1 MGEGFGV
8 GTSRQ
13 KNRKHHS
20 KDYLNFLVEVLQAT
34 GGSHEQQ
41 KIVYQILQANL
52 DKLDENLPYHLRYL
66 ATTKLCT
73 VEPEKAPWF
82 AACLVDF
89 SILIQEFRL
98 GNLANNI
105 EIAITGYEL
114 AVTVF
119 TCEAFPEDWAR
130 LQHNMASAYLSRI
143 EGDKAKNLDL
153 AIAAFQAALQ
163 VRTREAFPEQWAM
176 TQNNLA
182 LAYDD
187 RIRGN
192 RTDNLEQAIICYQ
205 NALQFYT
212 REEFP
217 EQWAQIQNNLSLA
230 YWQRLHGDQAE
241 NCESA
246 EVLDLSS
253 LTSTSCLLPNFDSQ
267 LDFLLQVLDVTPK
280 QSNGDPRVVYPLL
293 QANLDKLDDNLGL
306 LLGNWST
313 SLLPE
318 VEPRQAQ
325 YIAALICNF
334 SRLIN
339 NFPLGSKASNLEI
352 AITGFKVSTTVF
364 SRASFPVEWAKIQN
378 NLGTAYGDRIRGN
391 RAENL
396 EQEIGYY
403 EAALQIYTRK
413 AFPEQW
419 AMTQNNLGTAYGY
432 RIRGDQLENLEGAI
446 TAYESA
452 LQVYTRE
459 VFPEQWAKIQN
470 NLATAYLFQVR
481 NGGDPVENIEKMIS
495 ALESTLQIRTRKALP
510 EQWAATQE
518 NLGIAYLFRIRGD
531 WSHNQEK
538 AIEAFEETLQVR
550 TREAFPEMWAQ
561 THTNLGNAYI
571 SRICG
576 DPAVNLEQAVNAY
589 KSALQVFTREEFPE
603 KWAMA
608 QTNLGNAYRNRGQI
622 AEAIK
627 CCQSALAIYKPSAFP
642 LECLGT
648 GRNLGEL
655 TFATGQWEES
665 IQGYEV
671 AIEAVETRR
680 RWSTSES
687 RRQEILAESIDV
699 YENMVQAC
707 INAGKLDKALEYSE
721 RSRSKRLVDLM
732 ASNDLYSGGEISPE
746 VKELL
751 QQYEALQQ
759 QIDQER
765 FQNNSSNSRE
775 LMGVGSGTKD
785 RAAFQA
791 YNEAIAFLE
800 AQKQQIWEQL
810 RRLDPVLAGEIQVS
824 APDFAAMQKLIDQPT
839 TAILSFYS
847 TSNDTHIFVL
857 RQNQITLHTCYGQGI
872 ETLQSWISQNW
883 LKAYTV
889 DNNTWKAQISKFLQE
904 LAQRLQISE
913 LIFQHLEGIAELI
926 VVPHLLLHQLPL
938 AALPIGIGQYLGDK
952 FLIRYTPSCQILE
965 FCTERGEVGDKLSYG
980 IIENATEDLFF
991 ASFESEQIAQ
1001 LFNIPKSDRLKG
1013 RIQCTKSNYRQ
1024 LASRVQVLHSCHH
1037 AQSRL
1042 DQPLESV
1049 LQLAD
1054 ETITLGELLTPGWRL
1069 RNLCDVFLSCCETGL
1084 GLPESLTDD
1093 ILSFST
1099 GFLCAGAR
1107 SVVSSLWSVDDFATA
1122 VFSIFYYQYR
1132 YQGKSRPESLRQAQ
1146 IKLRELTK
1154 EELLKREDIKELSR
1168 QAEAGR
1174 KKAKSK
1180 RCQYQPNSEDY
1191 LKWDRE
1197 YKKYASV
1204 TNQIHAVKDS
1214 PDECPFSQP
1223 CYWAAFTCQGLR

>member
-1 MGEGFGV
+1 MGKGFG
-8 GTSRQ
+8 TRKI
-13 KNRKHHS
+13 KNGKQCCN
-20 KDYLNFLVEVLQAT
+20 DYLSFLVEVLQAT
-34 GGSHEQQ
+34 GGSHDQQ
-41 KIVYQILQANL
+41 KVVYQILQANL

-73 VEPEKAPWF
+73 IDPEKASWF

-89 SILIQEFRL
+89 SNLIQEFRL
-98 GNLANNI
+98 GNLANNL
-105 EIAITGYEL
+105 EIAITGYEV
-114 AVTVF
+114 AATVF

-130 LQHNMASAYLSRI
+130 LQHNLASAYLSRI
-143 EGDKAKNLDL
+143 EGDRAENLDL

-163 VRTREAFPEQWAM
+163 VRTRDAFPEQWAM

-246 EVLDLSS
+246 EVLELSS

-306 LLGNWST
+306 LLGNWLT
-313 SLLPE
+313 SILPE
-318 VEPRQAQ
+318 VEPIQAH
-325 YIAALICNF
+325 YLAAVICNF
-334 SRLIN
+334 SRLIS

-352 AITGFKVSTTVF
+352 AVRGYKVITTIF

-378 NLGTAYGDRIRGN
+378 NLGTVYGERIRGN

-403 EAALQIYTRK
+403 EAALQIYTRQ
-413 AFPEQW
+413 AFPKQW

-432 RIRGDQLENLEGAI
+432 RIRGDHLKNLEGAI

-459 VFPEQWAKIQN
+459 AFPEYWANTQN

-495 ALESTLQIRTRKALP
+495 ALELALQVRTRETLP

-531 WSHNQEK
+531 WSQNQEK
-538 AIEAFEETLQVR
+538 AIEAFEEILQVR
-550 TREAFPEMWAQ
+550 AREAFPEMWAQ

-576 DPAVNLEQAVNAY
+576 EPAVNLQQAVNAY

-608 QTNLGNAYRNRGQI
+608 QTNLGNAYRDQGQI

-642 LECLGT
+642 FECLGT
-648 GRNLGEL
+648 GRKLGEI
-655 TFATGQWEES
+655 TFATRQWEEA
-665 IQGYEV
+665 IKGYEV
-671 AIEAVETRR
+671 AIEAVETSR

-687 RRQEILAESIDV
+687 RRQEILAQAIDI
-699 YENMVQAC
+699 YQNMVQAC
-707 INAGKLDKALEYSE
+707 INAGQLEKAIETVE
-721 RSRSKRLVDLM
+721 RSRSKRLVDLI
-732 ASNDLYSGGEISPE
+732 ASNDLYSSGEITPE
-746 VKELL
+746 VKTLL
-751 QQYEALQQ
+751 QKFDNLQE

-765 FQNNSSNSRE
+765 SQNDADNSRG
-775 LMGVGSGTKD
+775 LMGVGSRISD
-785 RAAFQA
+785 RATFQA
-791 YNEAIAFLE
+791 YNEAIASLE
-800 AQKQQIWEQL
+800 AEKQQIWEQL
-810 RRLDPVLAGEIQVS
+810 RSLDPVLAGEIQVS
-824 APDFAAMQKLIDQPT
+824 PPDFSAMQKLIDQPT
-839 TAILSFYS
+839 TAILSFYT

-857 RQNQITLHTCYGQGI
+857 RQNQITLHTCTGQSS
-872 ETLQSWISQNW
+872 ETLQSWIFQNW
-883 LKAYTV
+883 LKPYIE
-889 DNNTWKAQISKFLQE
+889 DSNNWNSQISDFLVE
-904 LAQRLQISE
+904 LAQRLQISN
-913 LIFQHLEGIAELI
+913 LISQHLESITELI
-926 VVPHLLLHQLPL
+926 IVPHLLLHQIPF
-938 AALPIGIGQYLGDK
+938 AALPIEDVKHPYLGDK
-952 FLIRYTPSCQILE
+952 FLIRYTPNCQILE
-965 FCTERGEVGDKLSYG
+965 FCKQRGEVTENLTYG
-980 IIENATEDLFF
+980 TVEDATNDLPF
-991 ASFESEQIAQ
+991 ASFEGEKIAQ
-1001 LFNIPKSDRLKG
+1001 MHQISSNRRLRG
-1013 RIQCTKSNYRQ
+1013 SSQATRDNYRK
-1024 LASRVQVLHSCHH
+1024 LAKQIQVLHSCHH
-1037 AQSRL
+1037 AESCL
-1042 DQPLESV
+1042 DQPLNS
-1049 LQLAD
+1049 QLKLGD
-1054 ETITLGELLTPGWRL
+1054 GNITLGQLMVERL
-1069 RNLCDVFLSCCETGL
+1069 PNLSDVFLSCCETNL
-1084 GLPESLTDD
+1084 GLPEITDD
-1093 ILSFST
+1093 ILTLST

-1107 SVVSSLWSVDDFATA
+1107 SVVSTLWAVNDLATA
-1122 VFSIFYYQYR
+1122 IFSIFYYQHR
-1132 YQGKSRPESLRQAQ
+1132 QQGCSRPEALRFSQ
-1146 IKLRELTK
+1146 IKLRELK
-1154 EELLKREDIKELSR
+1154 REELLNREDIKELSR
-1168 QAEAGR
+1168 HTEAGR
-1174 KKAKSK
+1174 KEARKK
-1180 RCQYQPNSEDY
+1180 RSQYELNSAEYCQ
-1191 LKWDRE
+1191 WDRQ
-1197 YKKYASV
+1197 YRKYALV
-1204 TNQIHAVKDS
+1204 TNQIHKVKNSQDK
-1214 PDECPFSQP
+1214 ELFSHP
-1223 CYWAAFTCQGLR
+1223 SYWAAFTCSGLR